1 MKQSSLWLSG
11 AIMAVA
17 CLLFSSQ
24 PAVATSYDIYNLGN
38 ANGTNLYGIDS
49 TGAVVLYNGRC
60 AVSSISCFETYVDG
74 TDVSGSQFAP
84 VLSLDDGS
92 SCGSALQGFITT
104 ASRCNNGWN
113 VFGSPYDDGLL
124 GGLYVDSNFGLD
136 FLHGG
141 SVDMIYVNAD
151 GDIAWVDGL
160 NEQIFEAVVVTDPG
174 PTTALFEEKVVETTT
189 PEPATLLLVGTGLV
203 WATATLRRKANR

>member
-1 MKQSSLWLSG
+1 MKQSSLWLNS
-11 AIMAVA
+11 AILAVV

-24 PAVATSYDIYNLGN
+24 PAVATTYDIYDLGN

-49 TGAVVLYNGRC
+49 TGAVVLYNGMC
-60 AVSSISCFETYVDG
+60 GFGSVPCFETYVDG
-74 TDVSGSQFAP
+74 TGVSGSKFAP
-84 VLSLDDGS
+84 VLSWDDGS

-124 GGLYVDSNFGLD
+124 AGLYVDSNSGLD

-141 SVDMIYVNAD
+141 SVDKIYVNSD

-160 NEQIFEAVVVTDPG
+160 NEQIFEAVVVSD
-174 PTTALFEEKVVETTT
+174 PTTTSLFEQQVAETTT
-189 PEPATLLLVGTGLV
+189 PEPSTLLLLGTGLV